1 MAEKCARLGILHEL
15 LQLYDALTSNR
26 QQTQPRSG
34 WNQSHLRH
42 YWEETLW
49 RKCLAPNLPAIAES
63 LLERTVRRLEERHF
77 ALRAWHQ
84 ADDARDPD
92 SFHRSAIE
100 PHPQDRFPHDA
111 DMLIN
116 IARECVQWLVINRN
130 DAARLWS
137 ERFARSQAPLLRR
150 LAVLTAVRTSCPLW
164 KVQPGKDSSENTL
177 RCSFLS
183 DRRQRHMDYEAVQ
196 AR

>member
-1 MAEKCARLGILHEL
+1 MSTTPPDDNDYVLCNMAEKCANLGILHEL

-49 RKCLAPNLPAIAES
+49 RKCLAPNLSEIAES

-92 SFHRSAIE
+92 SFHRSAI
-100 PHPQDRFPHDA
+100 D
-111 DMLIN
+111 LI
-116 IARECVQWLVINRN
+116 RK
-130 DAARLWS
+130 
-137 ERFARSQAPLLRR
+137 
-150 LAVLTAVRTSCPLW
+150 T
-164 KVQPGKDSSENTL
+164 G
-177 RCSFLS
+177 FLMT
-183 DRRQRHMDYEAVQ
+183 RIC
-196 AR
+196 